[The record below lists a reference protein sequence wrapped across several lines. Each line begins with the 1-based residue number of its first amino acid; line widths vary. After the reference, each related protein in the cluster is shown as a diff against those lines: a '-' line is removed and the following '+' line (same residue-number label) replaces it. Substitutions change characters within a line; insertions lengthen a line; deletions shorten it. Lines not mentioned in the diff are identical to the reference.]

1 MYIKILFC
9 IFIINVWRKRV
20 RHRKQEVHEVLLHV
34 HMSMSDQHGVGHGE
48 HLVEGR
54 KVLLT
59 TDMVTRPRRHRHQNE
74 HAGAGM
80 ALNIYTHMSGEIAM
94 CGMKKVLSDPVKR
107 DVGNAI

>member
-1 MYIKILFC
+1 M
-9 IFIINVWRKRV
+9 
-20 RHRKQEVHEVLLHV
+20 
-34 HMSMSDQHGVGHGE
+34 
-48 HLVEGR
+48 VEGR

-74 HAGAGM
+74 HADAGM

>member
-1 MYIKILFC
+1 MYIKTIFC

-34 HMSMSDQHGVGHGE
+34 HMSMSDQHGVGHGG

-59 TDMVTRPRRHRHQNE
+59 TE

-94 CGMKKVLSDPVKR
+94 CGMKKVLYDPVKR

>member
-1 MYIKILFC
+1 M
-9 IFIINVWRKRV
+9 
-20 RHRKQEVHEVLLHV
+20 
-34 HMSMSDQHGVGHGE
+34 
-48 HLVEGR
+48 VEGR

-74 HAGAGM
+74 HAGTGM